1 MLKKMKVKIFDRY
14 TKIEIIRNIIFIG
27 LTSTIVSL
35 ATNDNSYII
44 ILFLIATQGIL
55 YVHYEKVFSLNI
67 TKTKE
72 YYISIFLSTFIA
84 SIFLVGYLREIVQF
98 IIPSLIDIAIFAIV
112 SLYFFF
118 IYSII
123 EKVENI
129 RGI

>member
-1 MLKKMKVKIFDRY
+1 MKIKIFDKS
-14 TKIEIIRNIIFIG
+14 TKLEIIRNMIFIG
-27 LTSTIVSL
+27 LTSTIVAL

-55 YVHYEKVFSLNI
+55 YIHYEKLFSLNI

-72 YYISIFLSTFIA
+72 YYLSIFLSTFIT
-84 SIFLVGYLREIVQF
+84 SIFLIGYLRKIVQF
-98 IIPSLIDIAIFAIV
+98 IIPSLIDILIFAIV
-112 SLYFFF
+112 SLYLFF

-123 EKVENI
+123 EKVENV